1 MSPRTSGTWR
11 TPTASRSV
19 GRCDSSCF
27 PSLSPFLFAALRY
40 GLANGWKGLVL
51 AEVFAATSGAG
62 WAIAD
67 TSDYG
72 NFEAMVGYTLYF
84 ALFSILVEQLVFQRL
99 AKRVFRWRPSEARMQ
114 AAGEEPLSIPEP

>member
-1 MSPRTSGTWR
+1 MAQAYEVPQRR
-11 TPTASRSV
+11 EIRHLV
-19 GRCDSSCF
+19 L
-27 PSLSPFLFAALRY
+27 PSLSPFFFASLRY

-72 NFEAMVGYTLYF
+72 NFAAMVGYTLYF
-84 ALFSILVEQLVFQRL
+84 ALFSILVEQLVFDRL
-99 AKRVFRWRPSEARMQ
+99 ARRVFRWRPSEA
-114 AAGEEPLSIPEP
+114 AVSAGIPEEAVTGPLGDEDEGE